1 MTSHSIL
8 VTLLAMA
15 VDNGMAS
22 TPLVKWSAIT
32 KRHLRRPARGILYIV
47 DLDTLKW
54 PQTQVF
60 PHRGVFFCRGT
71 GDKIITGLYCSPTI
85 KKK

>member
-8 VTLLAMA
+8 VTLLTMA

-22 TPLVKWSAIT
+22 TSLVKWCTIT
-32 KRHLRRPARGILYIV
+32 KRHLRRPARGILRIV

-60 PHRGVFFCRGT
+60 PH
-71 GDKIITGLYCSPTI
+71 
-85 KKK
+85 